1 VTASMPPVSGQE
13 APGPDPRLRRA
24 RTATLLSL
32 ATHVWTSLFG
42 PAVGLAREDDVL
54 WIVLGAL
61 GASAFV
67 VTQTGAV
74 YAAVTP
80 WLSEAARRRLLLA
93 FWVAAVASVPLV
105 GPLGDSEWETWAW
118 LGASIAGTAPVL
130 LRGWAAAGTALA
142 AVAASAGVGWATGG
156 SVAEYLLVTVSAGLG
171 VALLGGLQVWLWTL
185 VVEAQEGRAA
195 QGQLAAA
202 QERLRFARDVHD
214 LLGRRLSVIA
224 LKAELAAR
232 LAPADAGRAAREA
245 AEVRELAA
253 SALAELRQAVAGYR
267 EVDLGA
273 QLDAVGRVLRS
284 SGVRCTVTGDPDGLA
299 PEVATQLAFVL
310 REATTNLLRHSR
322 AGWCTIDIAHGDG
335 EVRMTV
341 INDGADGAA
350 PDRFS
355 SGLRGL
361 ADRLAGAGG
370 TLRTRAGD
378 GRFTVEA
385 TLPAGPA
392 AP

>member
-1 VTASMPPVSGQE
+1 MRPVSEQE

-32 ATHVWTSLFG
+32 ATHVWTSLMG
-42 PAVGLAREDDVL
+42 PAVGLARADSVV

-61 GASAFV
+61 GALAFV
-67 VTQTGAV
+67 AAQTGAV

-93 FWVAAVASVPLV
+93 FGAAAVASVPLV
-105 GPLGDSEWETWAW
+105 GPLGDREWETWAW
-118 LGASIAGTAPVL
+118 LGASIVGTAPVL
-130 LRGWAAAGTALA
+130 LRGRAAAATALA
-142 AVAASAGVGWATGG
+142 AVAASAGIGWATGG
-156 SVAEYLLVTVSAGLG
+156 SIADYLIVTVSAGLG
-171 VALLGGLQVWLWTL
+171 VALLGGLQVWLWAL

-214 LLGRRLSVIA
+214 LLGHRLSVIA

-232 LAPADAGRAAREA
+232 LAPSDPGRAAQEA

-253 SALAELRQAVAGYR
+253 SALTELRQAVAGYR

-273 QLDAVGRVLRS
+273 QLDAVRRVLRS
-284 SGVRCTVTGDPDGLA
+284 SGVRCTVSGDPDGLA
-299 PEVATQLAFVL
+299 PEVATQLALVL
-310 REATTNLLRHSR
+310 REASTNLLRHSR
-322 AGWCTIDIAHGDG
+322 AGWCTIELTREGS

-341 INDGADGAA
+341 TNDGADGAR
-350 PDRFS
+350 PDELS

-361 ADRLAGAGG
+361 AERLSGVGGA
-370 TLRTRAGD
+370 LRTRAGD
-378 GRFTVEA
+378 GRFTVEV
-385 TLPAGPA
+385 TVPDVT
-392 AP
+392 